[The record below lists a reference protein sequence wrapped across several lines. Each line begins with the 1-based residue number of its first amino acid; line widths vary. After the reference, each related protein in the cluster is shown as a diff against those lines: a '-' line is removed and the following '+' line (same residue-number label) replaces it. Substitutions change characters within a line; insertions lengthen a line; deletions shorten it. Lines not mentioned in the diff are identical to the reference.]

1 MGRPIEKK
9 YCEGKMKKSHLES
22 EIVKIQESKVTS
34 HTRIGTRTK
43 EISTAAR

>member
-22 EIVKIQESKVTS
+22 ETVKIQESKVTC
-34 HTRIGTRTK
+34 HTRIETRTK
-43 EISTAAR
+43 EISMIAR